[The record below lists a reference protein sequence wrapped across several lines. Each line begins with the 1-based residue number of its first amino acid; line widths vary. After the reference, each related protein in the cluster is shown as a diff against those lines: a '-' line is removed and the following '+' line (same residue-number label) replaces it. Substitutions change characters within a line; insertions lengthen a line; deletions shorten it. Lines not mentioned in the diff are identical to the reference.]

1 MNLKNLQW
9 AYTENEIRI
18 IYGASKDENYFL
30 DIENKIPLIYCKG
43 EINKPYWRKEANIH
57 DDIIREYFGSSES
70 VEHYNTKMY
79 FTYYKELNYKKYVF
93 KAESSESEY
102 YIKQINKRIDVMFFD
117 VNKEPLLG
125 IEVYKTNKKTIQDIN
140 KFEKLNFPIY
150 EYNYNTK
157 KGEFISFGGNG
168 IKEIESIKGEIK
180 GVNKLISDIKNRVRG
195 ADRHIS
201 VLQKGVELEKEKYFK
216 EKEEIELL
224 EFEIEV
230 FKNEFNI
237 SREIKRVEEE
247 IIGSGETI
255 ATQEEIDIYEKEWEM
270 KKRGERFQINLRD
283 IHKKNRYMSSF
294 TDYNF

>member
-9 AYTENEIRI
+9 AYTKDEVRNIN
-18 IYGASKDENYFL
+18 GASKDEKYFL
-30 DIENKIPLIYCKG
+30 DFNLKIPLIYCKG
-43 EINKPYWRKEANIH
+43 EINKPYWRKEPNIH
-57 DDIIREYFGSSES
+57 DDIIREYFGNSES

-79 FTYYKELNYKKYVF
+79 FTYYKKLSYKKYVF
-93 KAESSESEY
+93 KADSSKSEY

-168 IKEIESIKGEIK
+168 VAETESIKGEIRRI
-180 GVNKLISDIKNRVRG
+180 NKLISDIKNRVRG
-195 ADRHIS
+195 SDRHIS

-237 SREIKRVEEE
+237 SREIQRIEED
-247 IIGSGETI
+247 IIGLEKTI
-255 ATQEEIDIYEKEWEM
+255 ETQEEIDIYEKAWGKEN
-270 KKRGERFQINLRD
+270 INLRD
-283 IHKKNRYMSSF
+283 IHKKSRYISSF

>member
-9 AYTENEIRI
+9 AYTENEIRV
-18 IYGASKDENYFL
+18 IYGASKNEKYFL
-30 DIENKIPLIYCKG
+30 DIEKKIPLIYCKG

-57 DDIIREYFGSSES
+57 DDIIREYFGNSES

-79 FTYYKELNYKKYVF
+79 FTYYKKLNYKNYVF

-125 IEVYKTNKKTIQDIN
+125 IEVYKTNKKTIEDIN

-157 KGEFISFGGNG
+157 KGEFISFAGNG
-168 IKEIESIKGEIK
+168 IKEIKSVEAEIRK
-180 GVNKLISDIKNRVRG
+180 SNKLISDIKSRIKG

-201 VLQKGVELEKEKYFK
+201 VLQKGVKLEKEKFFK
-216 EKEEIELL
+216 EKEEIELI
-224 EFEIEV
+224 EYEIEI
-230 FKNEFNI
+230 FGK
-237 SREIKRVEEE
+237 
-247 IIGSGETI
+247 TI
-255 ATQEEIDIYEKEWEM
+255 ETQEDIDIYEKEWE
-270 KKRGERFQINLRD
+270 KENINLRD
-283 IHKKNRYMSSF
+283 IHKKSRYISSF
-294 TDYNF
+294 NDYKF